1 MAAQPQAI
9 SPEEDLEALF
19 DSIAE
24 QRADERQRVAEP
36 ERNSDNDSDA
46 PGTGPAAAEA
56 AGDLHH
62 RLGGLTRLLHDT
74 LGELGYD
81 KTVTSLVQGLPDAR
95 DRLNYIAKLTGQAA
109 EKALNCV
116 DRGQALQADIGAGA
130 KALAA
135 EWERVY
141 AKQVSVEDFRAI
153 ADRTQQYLQTV
164 PKLTGELGAVVT
176 DIMMAQDFHDLTG
189 QVIKKI
195 VDLTKHT
202 EKQLL
207 ELLVETTPQAL
218 RAEMEHHLAGPVV
231 NAEGRSD
238 VVTSQQQVD
247 DLLDKL
253 GF

>member
-24 QRADERQRVAEP
+24 QRSEEIRRVAEP
-36 ERNSDNDSDA
+36 DRISGNDA
-46 PGTGPAAAEA
+46 LGAEPAAAGAKE
-56 AGDLHH
+56 GVHQ
-62 RLGGLTRLLHDT
+62 RLGHLTRLLHDT

-81 KTVTSLVQGLPDAR
+81 KTMTSLAQGLPDAC
-95 DRLNYIAKLTGQAA
+95 DRLNYIARLTGEAA
-109 EKALNCV
+109 EKALNGV
-116 DRGQALQADIGAGA
+116 DRGQTLQAGIGADA
-130 KALAA
+130 TALAG

-141 AKQVSVEDFRAI
+141 AKQVSVEDFRSI
-153 ADRTQQYLQTV
+153 AQRTREFFQTV
-164 PKLTGELGAVVT
+164 PQRTGELGVVLT

-207 ELLVETTPQAL
+207 DLLVETTPQAL

-231 NAEGRSD
+231 NAEGRPD

-247 DLLDKL
+247 DLLEKL